1 MLTVEQKIISPKIK
15 PFVSLKLKKLKYIN
29 VGAGIIK
36 KGDIDLEI
44 ALDVVRNLDK
54 LDVVAIMS
62 GDSDYSELKNYVLEK
77 GKKIIFL
84 GFNKTMAWELKLG
97 KHIILDTAR
106 EQIELGENKTTPE
119 FDLGRLLLSSIY
131 SCGESLSSVSLVNK
145 EKEFIWNKV
154 VKIETLPEEQ
164 VYDIEVEGTH
174 NFIGNDIVAHNTYL
188 TGGLGAGVAETTN
201 GNITGTG
208 RLAMTSTTATSTFST
223 GGLAVGTNQF
233 VVQQNSGN
241 AGIGTTTPVTK
252 FQVAGGD
259 IQLDDGKGV
268 YFQGC
273 WWRSCY
279 K

>member
-1 MLTVEQKIISPKIK
+1 
-15 PFVSLKLKKLKYIN
+15 
-29 VGAGIIK
+29 
-36 KGDIDLEI
+36 
-44 ALDVVRNLDK
+44 
-54 LDVVAIMS
+54 
-62 GDSDYSELKNYVLEK
+62 
-77 GKKIIFL
+77 
-84 GFNKTMAWELKLG
+84 MAWELKLG

-208 RLAMTSTTATSTFST
+208 RLSITGTAATSTFST

-241 AGIGTTTPVTK
+241 VGIGIAAPTELLHLSSSNGINLQVGSQAILGHFKSSGSTLLGYNVKVTTGTNNQMERLTGDATIDDYAIVLGGSGGTAGIQFHTK
-252 FQVAGGD
+252 AASSDAAGICFSVVRG
-259 IQLDDGKGV
+259 
-268 YFQGC
+268 
-273 WWRSCY
+273 
-279 K
+279 